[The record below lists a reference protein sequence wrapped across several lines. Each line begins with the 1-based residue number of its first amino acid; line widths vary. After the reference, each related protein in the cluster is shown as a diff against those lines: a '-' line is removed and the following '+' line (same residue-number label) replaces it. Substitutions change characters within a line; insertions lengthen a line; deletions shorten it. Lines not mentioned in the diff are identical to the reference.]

1 MLVVWLAFLIE
12 FAINLRKNTKEY
24 RFSSAV
30 GCLSLAM
37 NASERDYSVVKLV
50 NMLINCGNSSKSL
63 TAIVFCTM
71 VLVSSGLDSFCAITS
86 IEVPLKLY
94 SSRIK
99 YSIATSLPSC
109 ESYSSYSRKRSLH
122 ASRVWDS

>member
-50 NMLINCGNSSKSL
+50 NMLINSGNSSKSL

-109 ESYSSYSRKRSLH
+109 SS
-122 ASRVWDS
+122 